1 MKNLLLLHTE
11 TNVYWT
17 SELPIWLLGIGYMVI
32 WLSDMEIDHGYWF
45 LAMAIDSMDMDIG
58 YMVIILGFFFSGFGV
73 EAL

>member
-32 WLSDMEIDHGYWF
+32 WLSDMEIDHGY
-45 LAMAIDSMDMDIG
+45 
-58 YMVIILGFFFSGFGV
+58 
-73 EAL
+73 